1 MDQLDAKLMR
11 QMIDMKLDYTG
22 KISVLEENTNNFI
35 KLANQ
40 KLFEFDRKVER
51 MAEADV
57 IY

>member
-1 MDQLDAKLMR
+1 MR